1 MLFCFVHNDKE
12 NNERLD
18 ESKVQSFLRKPS
30 IQAKFDDLFAGEGP
44 AALFVHYQ
52 PRHVSEL
59 DPLDQTE
66 SYDGKL
72 REKSELFISY
82 GDSTLMNS
90 KCCYFLRQG
99 SQVDSSVANDT
110 SLLYGEFLDSPLE
123 TIKTMLSSTY
133 APLFA
138 QSSEW
143 GETNEEQ
150 KANFNEEM
158 NKFMRNLTSAVE
170 SISGGLEL
178 RGLTSTPV
186 ESLNLSNSQNAAP
199 NPEVIAHLEELL
211 GEWCGQIE
219 NFIKTREKSS
229 HRQVTSAE
237 DLEGPKGE
245 IEHWR
250 ARTQHLSS
258 IVEQLKRKDCRYVVG
273 ILSSYTKGTND
284 PSKSKTIGLLRR
296 WKQIDIETTEAVNE
310 AKDNLKYL
318 STLQRFIEPLYSG
331 TAQSIID
338 TLPALINSIKVSV
351 ALGLSFNSAVALF
364 PMLISFP
371 FFFFATEYR

>member
-1 MLFCFVHNDKE
+1 
-12 NNERLD
+12 
-18 ESKVQSFLRKPS
+18 
-30 IQAKFDDLFAGEGP
+30 
-44 AALFVHYQ
+44 
-52 PRHVSEL
+52 
-59 DPLDQTE
+59 
-66 SYDGKL
+66 
-72 REKSELFISY
+72 
-82 GDSTLMNS
+82 
-90 KCCYFLRQG
+90 
-99 SQVDSSVANDT
+99 
-110 SLLYGEFLDSPLE
+110 
-123 TIKTMLSSTY
+123 MLSSTY

-150 KANFNEEM
+150 KADFNDEM

-178 RGLTSTPV
+178 RGLTSTPI
-186 ESLNLSNSQNAAP
+186 ESLNSSNSQNAAP
-199 NPEVIAHLEELL
+199 NPEVIVHLEELL

-219 NFIKTREKSS
+219 NFIKTREKST

-273 ILSSYTKGTND
+273 VLSSYTKGTND

-338 TLPALINSIKVSV
+338 TLPALINSIKVSMT
-351 ALGLSFNSAVALF
+351 LGLSFNTADAL
-364 PMLISFP
+364 LSWGISN
-371 FFFFATEYR
+371 T